1 MLRVKGRQGIAGNGV
16 ASRAWKGEIN
26 KPFSTKEYG
35 FFYFFL
41 MKILKDQYQRII
53 NYLRISVTDR
63 CNLRCQ
69 YCMPEEGIPL
79 IGHEDI
85 LRYEEILRLI
95 RVYTQTGISKV
106 RITGGEPLVRNS
118 IVNFIA
124 EIAQIPGIKD
134 LSMTTNGV
142 LLKDLARPLKVAGL
156 KRINVSLD
164 TLNPQTFFRISR
176 RDKFHDVWAGIQE
189 ALRIG
194 LYPVKLNVVI
204 IKGTN
209 EKEVL
214 DFARL
219 TFEFPLVVR
228 FIEYMPTGESPWN
241 SELVYSNS
249 KSKEEIQGLGELIP
263 LGDEDNNGPAVR
275 YRLKGAFGEIG
286 FINPISSH
294 FCHTCNRIR
303 LTPDGHLRTC
313 LFHDEEID
321 LKPFLRNGCDD
332 EKLREML
339 LQALEKKP
347 RQHQIKEPHF
357 KKCQRTM
364 SAIGG

>member
-1 MLRVKGRQGIAGNGV
+1 M
-16 ASRAWKGEIN
+16 
-26 KPFSTKEYG
+26 
-35 FFYFFL
+35 L
-41 MKILKDQYQRII
+41 MKILKDRYQRTI

-79 IGHEDI
+79 IDHEDI
-85 LRYEEILRLI
+85 LRYEEILRLV
-95 RVYTQTGISKV
+95 RVYAQEGITKV
-106 RITGGEPLVRNS
+106 RITGGEPLVRKG
-118 IVNFIA
+118 IVDFIA
-124 EIAQIPGIKD
+124 ELSAIPGIRD

-142 LLKDLARPLKVAGL
+142 LLKEFARPLKVAGL
-156 KRINVSLD
+156 KRINISLD
-164 TLNPQTFFRISR
+164 TLDPETFFRITR

-189 ALRIG
+189 AIKVG
-194 LYPVKLNVVI
+194 FSPVKLNVVI
-204 IKGTN
+204 INGTN
-209 EKEVL
+209 EKEVF

-219 TFEFPLVVR
+219 TLEFPLVVR
-228 FIEYMPTGESPWN
+228 FIEYMPAGESQWN
-241 SELVYSNS
+241 PALVYPNS
-249 KSKEEIQGLGELIP
+249 QIKEQIQELGALIP
-263 LGDEDNNGPAVR
+263 LHDEKNDGPAIR
-275 YRLKGAFGEIG
+275 YRLKNSLGEIG

-294 FCHTCNRIR
+294 FCHLCNRIR

-332 EKLREML
+332 EKLREVL
-339 LQALEKKP
+339 LHALEKKP
-347 RQHQIKEPHF
+347 KQHQIQEAHF